1 MREPRIPVI
10 GHRPGSD
17 PLPGAVTLP
26 ELTAALRRFELRPD
40 LNPDA
45 TEDEAARQLSAWSPT
60 LPGPDA
66 DEGPYLSC
74 VVLEYG
80 GGEGAPVTPEEA
92 SRRWSGR
99 FHLVY
104 SAWSHREAQ
113 PRFRLVLPLEHLV
126 PVGAWPRVWAWAVD
140 RAGEGVDRTRPS
152 PAARYP
158 LPAVPDEDAPRVA
171 FSRPGAL
178 LDPHAAGLLEAPVAH
193 PAAASG
199 PAGDAAS
206 VLRGEEPDARYLD
219 HVDDS
224 AVYFVDEGWDDGGWE
239 DEPWVEAGT
248 AEEPPGPGGRA
259 RGGGRGSAR
268 GELHHRRRP
277 RPPPRAGLRGLP
289 RSGRAREG
297 EAPRPRSRRAERSA
311 VAPGSDPI
319 GRRVRTPVSTAAGP
333 RRGGRGE
340 TTILGYV
347 DFVE

>member
-10 GHRPGSD
+10 GHRPGGD

-248 AEEPPGPGGRA
+248 AEEPPGPGDA
-259 RGGGRGSAR
+259 LEA
-268 GELHHRRRP
+268 EV
-277 RPPPRAGLRGLP
+277 
-289 RSGRAREG
+289 
-297 EAPRPRSRRAERSA
+297 EAPPAGSSTIADDLDRLLALASEGFLDPAELAKAKRLVLGLDA
-311 VAPGSDPI
+311 RSDPPSPP
-319 GRRVRTPVSTAAGP
+319 GATPSDEGSGP
-333 RRGGRGE
+333 R
-340 TTILGYV
+340 
-347 DFVE
+347 